1 MPMQGANGMEQDATD
16 AADAIAA
23 TLRHEREARK
33 WSLAELAERS
43 GVSKAMIS
51 KIERKEASPTATVL
65 GRLSGA
71 FGVPLS
77 VLIASAEKA
86 SERLSMAEAQPVW
99 TDPETGYL
107 RKAVSPAGAPVELI
121 EVSLPAGVR
130 VPYPASAFAFQQQ
143 QIWVLEG
150 RLDFSEADTVHGLK
164 QGDCLLLG
172 VPSDCA
178 FFNPGGE
185 AARYLVV
192 LSRR

>member
-1 MPMQGANGMEQDATD
+1 MQGPDDLEQDPAE
-16 AADAIAA
+16 AIAA
-23 TLRHEREARK
+23 TLRHERESRK
-33 WSLAELAERS
+33 WSLADLAERS

-51 KIERKEASPTATVL
+51 KIERREASPTATVL

-77 VLIASAEKA
+77 VLIASAERA
-86 SERLSMAEAQPVW
+86 SERLSVAEAQAVW

-107 RKAVSPAGAPVELI
+107 RRAISPAGAPVELI
-121 EVSLPAGVR
+121 EVSLPSGVR

-150 RLDFSEADTVHGLK
+150 RLDFSEGSVLHHLK
-164 QGDCLLLG
+164 AGDCLLLG

-178 FFNPGGE
+178 FFNPGPVP
-185 AARYLVV
+185 ARYLVV
-192 LSRR
+192 LARR

>member
-1 MPMQGANGMEQDATD
+1 MEHDPGE
-16 AADAIAA
+16 AIAA
-23 TLRHEREARK
+23 TLRHEREMRK

-71 FGVPLS
+71 FGLPLS
-77 VLIASAEKA
+77 VLIAAAEGA
-86 SERLSMAEAQPVW
+86 SERLSAAAAQPVW
-99 TDPETGYL
+99 TDPETGYV
-107 RKAVSPAGAPVELI
+107 RRAVSPSGAAAELI

-150 RLDFSEADTVHGLK
+150 QLDFVEGGTEHHLEP
-164 QGDCLLLG
+164 GDCLLLG
-172 VPSDCA
+172 NPADCS
-178 FFNPGGE
+178 FSNPG
-185 AARYLVV
+185 ASATRYLVV

>member
-1 MPMQGANGMEQDATD
+1 MEHDPAE
-16 AADAIAA
+16 AIAA

-33 WSLAELAERS
+33 WSLSELAERS

-51 KIERKEASPTATVL
+51 KIERREASPTATVL

-71 FGVPLS
+71 FGLPLS
-77 VLIASAEKA
+77 VLIAAAEGA
-86 SERLSMAEAQPVW
+86 SERLSVAETQAVW
-99 TDPETGYL
+99 TDPETGYV
-107 RKAVSPAGAPVELI
+107 RRAVSPAGAAAELI

-150 RLDFSEADTVHGLK
+150 RLDFFEGSAEHRLK
-164 QGDCLLLG
+164 SGDCLLLG
-172 VPSDCA
+172 NPSECVFA
-178 FFNPGGE
+178 NPGPT

>member
-1 MPMQGANGMEQDATD
+1 MELDP
-16 AADAIAA
+16 ADAIAA
-23 TLRHEREARK
+23 TLRQEREARK
-33 WSLAELAERS
+33 WSLAELADRS

-86 SERLSMAEAQPVW
+86 SERLSVAEAQPIW
-99 TDPETGYL
+99 TDPETGYV
-107 RKAVSPAGAPVELI
+107 RRSVSPSGAPVELI

-143 QIWVLEG
+143 QIWVIEG
-150 RLDFSEADTVHGLK
+150 RLDFSEGDVEHLLK
-164 QGDCLLLG
+164 PGDCLLLG
-172 VPSDCA
+172 NPADCA
-178 FFNPGGE
+178 FFNPGSE
-185 AARYLVV
+185 PARYLVV

>member
-1 MPMQGANGMEQDATD
+1 MELDP
-16 AADAIAA
+16 ADAIAT

-33 WSLAELAERS
+33 LSLAELAERS

-51 KIERKEASPTATVL
+51 KIERREASPTATVL

-86 SERLSMAEAQPVW
+86 SERLSTAEAQPVW
-99 TDPETGYL
+99 TDPETGYV
-107 RKAVSPAGAPVELI
+107 RRAVSPAGAPVELI
-121 EVSLPAGVR
+121 EVSLPSGVR

-150 RLDFSEADTVHGLK
+150 RLDFSEGNVAHTLK
-164 QGDCLLLG
+164 PGDCLLLG
-172 VPSDCA
+172 SPSDCA
-178 FFNPGGE
+178 FHNPGE
-185 AARYLVV
+185 VPARYLVV